1 MAINPNHT
9 NIHNTTPV
17 RNLSQLGP
25 MNKTR
30 PAEQNHEVPGDQV
43 QINKPSFQEP
53 AEVKQ
58 KPTSS
63 WLKRTL
69 FGAGLT
75 AMAVAGGMAGGNMI
89 MAGMSPAKAAD
100 SAHVQVVKKNAK
112 TAPATLLQEQQ
123 APTHL
128 LTARIGVTPSVHDIG
143 KLGKIETDKR
153 TEAKPGPDGKELTHD
168 IRIDRLSGTKDGHVL
183 YSSDDAEL
191 GTLDFHDQAEG
202 NWKTRSVIQGAGHY
216 GKYISVS
223 ETTTRF
229 TGGTEATEV
238 KLRTIDSRTHKE
250 VNLSELVSGEDYVKM
265 ADAIT
270 SGLNSPAGL
279 HYQQPDMESLDSHM
293 NNGFSLREAKDGS
306 VILTV
311 AIPSSVE
318 SDGGKV
324 AEFTF
329 SLPSSAILHK

>member
-1 MAINPNHT
+1 MAINPNLP
-9 NIHNTTPV
+9 NIQSAGPV
-17 RNLSQLGP
+17 RNLNHMSP
-25 MNKTR
+25 VKTSKA
-30 PAEQNHEVPGDQV
+30 PQENQEVPGDQV
-43 QINKPSFQEP
+43 HIRPTSNEP
-53 AEVKQ
+53 AAAPQ
-58 KPTSS
+58 KKSPS
-63 WLKRTL
+63 WLRQVGLAATL
-69 FGAGLT
+69 STLAIAGT
-75 AMAVAGGMAGGNMI
+75 VAGTNMI
-89 MAGMSPAKAAD
+89 MAGMSPAKAD
-100 SAHVQVVKKNAK
+100 SAHVQVVKQTK
-112 TAPATLLQEQQ
+112 TAPTTMLQEQQ

-128 LTARIGVTPSVHDIG
+128 LTARIGVTPSVHDVG

-153 TEAKPGPDGKELTHD
+153 TEAKPGPNGGELTHD
-168 IRIDRLSGTKDGHVL
+168 IRIDRLSGTADGHVL

-202 NWKTRSVIQGAGHY
+202 NWKTTSVIKGAGHY

-238 KLRTIDSRTHKE
+238 KLRTIDSKTHKE
-250 VNLSELVSGEDYVKM
+250 INLSELVSSEDYVKM

-270 SGLNSPAGL
+270 AGLNSPAGL

-329 SLPSSAILHK
+329 SLPASAIHR

>member
-1 MAINPNHT
+1 MAINPNLPSIQST
-9 NIHNTTPV
+9 GPV
-17 RNLSQLGP
+17 RNLNHLSPVKSSKAPQ
-25 MNKTR
+25 
-30 PAEQNHEVPGDQV
+30 ENHEVPGDQV
-43 QINKPSFQEP
+43 NLRLPGHEP
-53 AEVKQ
+53 AAAPQ
-58 KPTSS
+58 KKSSS
-63 WLKRTL
+63 WLRQVGLAATFSTL
-69 FGAGLT
+69 AIAGT
-75 AMAVAGGMAGGNMI
+75 VAGTNLI
-89 MAGMSPAKAAD
+89 MAGMSPAQAD
-100 SAHVQVVKKNAK
+100 SAHVQVVKQTK
-112 TAPATLLQEQQ
+112 TAPTTLLQEQQ

-128 LTARIGVTPSVHDIG
+128 LTARIGVTPSVHDVG

-153 TEAKPGPDGKELTHD
+153 IEAKPGPNGTELTHD
-168 IRIDRLSGTKDGHVL
+168 IRIDRLSGTADGHVL

-202 NWKTRSVIQGAGHY
+202 NWKTTSVIKGAGHY

-238 KLRTIDSRTHKE
+238 KLRTIDSQTHKE
-250 VNLSELVSGEDYVKM
+250 INLSELVSSEDYVKM

-270 SGLNSPAGL
+270 SGLNNPAGL

-329 SLPSSAILHK
+329 SLPASAIHK

>member
-9 NIHNTTPV
+9 GIQNVAPV

-25 MNKTR
+25 LHKARSTE
-30 PAEQNHEVPGDQV
+30 EQQQVPGDQV
-43 QINKPSFQEP
+43 HIQQPSVDTP
-53 AEVKQ
+53 AEVKG
-58 KPTSS
+58 KTSPT

-69 FGAGLT
+69 MAAGLT
-75 AMAVAGGMAGGNMI
+75 ALAVAGGMGGSMI
-89 MAGMSPAKAAD
+89 MAGMSPAKAD
-100 SAHVQVVKKNAK
+100 SAHVQVVKQSK
-112 TAPATLLQEQQ
+112 TAPTTLLQHQQ
-123 APTHL
+123 EPTHL

-143 KLGKIETDKR
+143 SLGKIESDVR
-153 TEAKPGPDGKELTHD
+153 TETKPNPGGGPELKHD
-168 IRIDRLSGTKDGHVL
+168 IRIDRLSGTQDGHVL

-202 NWKTRSVIQGAGHY
+202 NWKTSSLIKPAGHY
-216 GKYISVS
+216 GKFISVS

-238 KLRTIDSRTHKE
+238 KLRTIDSKTHKV
-250 VNLSELVSGEDYVKM
+250 VNLSELVSEEDYQKM
-265 ADAIT
+265 ASAVT
-270 SGLNSPAGL
+270 SGLNSVAGQ
-279 HYQQPDMESLDSHM
+279 HYQQEDMESLDSHM
-293 NNGFSLREAKDGS
+293 NNGFSLRNGKDGN

-311 AIPSSVE
+311 AIPSNVE

-329 SLPSSAILHK
+329 SLPASAIHQ